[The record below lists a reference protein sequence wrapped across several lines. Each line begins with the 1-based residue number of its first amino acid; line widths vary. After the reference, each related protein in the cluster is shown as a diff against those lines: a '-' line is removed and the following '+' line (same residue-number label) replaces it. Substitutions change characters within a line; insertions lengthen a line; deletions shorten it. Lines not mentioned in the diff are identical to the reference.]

1 MLQFIFDMLAGL
13 LEGAWSV
20 HQKKF
25 EKKFTD
31 SLGETPRS

>member
-1 MLQFIFDMLAGL
+1 MLQFVFDMLAGL

-25 EKKFTD
+25 EKKFED